1 MSATLGGEKG
11 GWKEER
17 LLGSGGF
24 GAVHL
29 WKDKNGEYI
38 ALKRCRVQNEMTAR
52 HRQRW
57 ALEVNIMKKLVHPNV
72 IGARDVPPELDVGPE
87 DLPLLAMEYCS
98 GGDLRK
104 ILNKPESCCGLKE
117 YEVRCLVKDIASA
130 VEYLHSKRIIHRDLK
145 PENIVLQPSED
156 RIIYKLIDLGYA
168 KELDQGS
175 VCTSFVGTLQYLAP
189 ELFASQK
196 YTCTVDYWSFGTVV
210 FECITGVRPF
220 LPQSPPVQWHREV
233 CKKSPDD
240 ICAYHDSNGEVRFSK
255 TLFQPN
261 YLCRTLQAYFE
272 KWLRM
277 ILRWDPKSRGHGLVD
292 NRPKCFTFLDT
303 ILNMKMIHILNVATN
318 SELQVLSY
326 PITEQTLMIEIQ
338 QMIEK
343 ETRIPIVEQ
352 DILLASGASP
362 DPNKIATQCWNSP
375 GDEDWV
381 VFLFKKG
388 EVIEPVS
395 KRLYKPF
402 SPRVQ
407 DIVKEPTIILTY
419 QEMKK
424 AWGEAVY
431 YCSQQLL
438 DYKRLILSQRAS
450 MLSLLRT
457 NSEFVK
463 LKNIMINEWEQLLSK
478 KNYFKESLAF
488 DIDHYK
494 YYVSNGGH
502 QSNDMFQSW
511 LQSGEDIDN
520 ILSLKEKVDRLDQQA
535 AALQTK
541 IMELNK
547 SPFSKITKNEKLEEC
562 ERKSR
567 ELYQELRQAG
577 KVAKENVKDH
587 KQMVQVVVK
596 CVITRD
602 SSLHDL
608 FTHLSKICSCKCE
621 LSQLEPE
628 IKQQNRE
635 LAEVNQNLLS
645 IQKQRQDNIWK
656 LLNFTLKN
664 NVINRQDSK
673 SSSSSNEQAS
683 MLMSICGESS
693 IETSKV
699 VASSKDLNKKLGD
712 IVDHVILEQEEL
724 FSMDWNFLSPKQEN
738 S

>member
-1 MSATLGGEKG
+1 MSAAVGDKG
-11 GWKEER
+11 GWREER

-29 WKDKNGEYI
+29 WKHKNGDYF

-52 HRQRW
+52 HKQRW
-57 ALEVNIMKKLVHPNV
+57 SLEVSIMKKLDHANV
-72 IGARDVPPELDVGPE
+72 IGARDVPPELDVGPDE
-87 DLPLLAMEYCS
+87 LPLLAMEYCA

-104 ILNKPESCCGLKE
+104 VLNKPESCCGLKE
-117 YEVRCLVKDIASA
+117 YDVRCLVKDISSA

-145 PENIVLQPSED
+145 PENIVLQPADE
-156 RIIYKLIDLGYA
+156 RIVYKLIDLGYA

-233 CKKSPDD
+233 CQKSPDD
-240 ICAYHDSNGEVRFSK
+240 ICAYHDSTGDVKFSK
-255 TLFQPN
+255 TLPTPN

-277 ILRWDPKSRGHGLVD
+277 MLRWDPKSRGSGFEE
-292 NRPKCFTFLDT
+292 NRPKCFTFLET
-303 ILNMKMIHILNVATN
+303 ILNFKIVHILNVATT
-318 SELQVLSY
+318 SLLQVLTY
-326 PITEQTLMIEIQ
+326 PLHEQTLMIEIQ
-338 QMIEK
+338 SMIEK
-343 ETRIPIVEQ
+343 ETRIPVVEQ

-362 DPNKIATQCWNSP
+362 DPNKLAAQCWNSP

-388 EVIEPVS
+388 EVNETVS
-395 KRLYKPF
+395 KRQYKPF

-407 DIVKEPTIILTY
+407 DIVKEPTIVLTY

-424 AWGEAVY
+424 AWGEAVH

-463 LKNIMINEWEQLLSK
+463 LKNIMINEWEQLISK
-478 KNYFKESLAF
+478 KNYFKESLSF
-488 DIDHYK
+488 DIEHCKNYIR
-494 YYVSNGGH
+494 NGGH
-502 QSNDMFQSW
+502 APTELYQSW
-511 LQSGEDIDN
+511 TQAGEKIDD
-520 ILSLKEKVDRLDQQA
+520 ILSLRENVDRLEQQA

-547 SPFSKITKNEKLEEC
+547 SPFSKITRNEKLEEC
-562 ERKSR
+562 VRKSR

-577 KVAKENVKDH
+577 KARENVKDH
-587 KQMVQVVVK
+587 KQMVQAVVK

-608 FTHLSKICSCKCE
+608 FTHLSKICSCKFE

-628 IKQQNRE
+628 IQQQNKE
-635 LAEVNQNLLS
+635 LSEINDYLLT
-645 IQKQRQDNIWK
+645 IQKQRQEQIWS
-656 LLNFTLKN
+656 LLNSSLRNNTL
-664 NVINRQDSK
+664 IRQDSQ
-673 SSSSSNEQAS
+673 SSQSSNEQVN
-683 MLMSICGESS
+683 MLMSMCGETSL
-693 IETSKV
+693 ETNKV
-699 VASSKDLNKKLGD
+699 VHDSKHVNKKLGE
-712 IVDHVILEQEEL
+712 IVDNVVQETEVL
-724 FSMDWNFLSPKQEN
+724 MSAIDWNFLSPEQEN